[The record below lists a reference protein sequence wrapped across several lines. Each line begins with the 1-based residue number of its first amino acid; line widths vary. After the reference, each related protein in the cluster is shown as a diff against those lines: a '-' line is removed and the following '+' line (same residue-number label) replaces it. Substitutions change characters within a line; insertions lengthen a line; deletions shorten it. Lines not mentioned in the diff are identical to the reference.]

1 MRKIFIISLCL
12 LCVLAQSQSSS
23 DSIVEMISGD
33 ISNLSSNGQ
42 SMFRIQALP
51 EDSGYHS
58 PDAAHL
64 ELYSLADYPE
74 NYVSVQEKAAYFP
87 GAKRISILFY
97 VSKHIRADNLRYYIE
112 ENDQTKIIDWQVLPD
127 MRPTRTE
134 NEFNIYELKNIPAE
148 NRFLKI
154 GIYSIKE
161 PGLVLYQTTSTIAL
175 SKPILAAIFTFQN
188 KKSDITKDNEGKEL
202 RIYGSKVKNI
212 DGLTF
217 SSDEIISGHTVF
229 MKTNNAPQ
237 LFKLFIEYGK
247 ERDDYMFYEPKWI
260 KLSLFE
266 PMTALEDSMRA
277 LGFNYKAE
285 LRRDLLRPDSKH
297 EMFLYYNYNINFPEN
312 FKKFDYQSNKIIFT
326 KNYKLSWKDFL
337 AIGFI
342 FGLPTVLAALVFFMW
357 YKNKQRRK
365 LQSQKFATAE
375 AKLKLQSIR
384 SQLNPHFIFNALAGI
399 QNLMHKKETEKANE
413 YLGTFS
419 RLTRNVLDDSNK
431 EVITLDNE
439 IKLLG
444 DYLKMEQLRFGFQYN
459 IKTDETLD
467 RHNIEIPAMLLQP
480 FAENAVKHG
489 IAHLKENGL
498 VEIEF
503 KKSANDLVMSVSD
516 NGAGFDANGS
526 YNGMG
531 LQLSKNRISLLNT
544 IYKTTPLDLQINSSP
559 KGTKAVITLPNWL
572 S

>member
-161 PGLVLYQTTSTIAL
+161 PGLVLFQTTSTIAL

>member
-1 MRKIFIISLCL
+1 M
-12 LCVLAQSQSSS
+12 
-23 DSIVEMISGD
+23 
-33 ISNLSSNGQ
+33 
-42 SMFRIQALP
+42 P

-161 PGLVLYQTTSTIAL
+161 PGLVLFQTTSTIAL